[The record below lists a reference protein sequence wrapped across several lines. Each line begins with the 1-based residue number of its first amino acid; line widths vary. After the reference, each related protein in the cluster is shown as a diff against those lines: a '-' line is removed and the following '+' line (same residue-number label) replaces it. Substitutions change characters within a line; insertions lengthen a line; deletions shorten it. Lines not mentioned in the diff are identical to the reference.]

1 MTPMKQA
8 VNDWLIAQGK
18 VMQLALL
25 SRQNL
30 HSKFAPWSQQTHEDW
45 ARAVRTQQ
53 RECRRCGTTLPVV
66 QPSHHAMMMS
76 PASVVTVLLVGVHAP
91 ALHAWLS
98 RSHETTDSDSG
109 AAGATGRASCPA
121 SNGGRRGGPFEGA
134 MPMPAARP
142 FAATLSA
149 PSVTLAVPVM
159 PAAP

>member
-53 RECRRCGTTLPVV
+53 RECRRCGMTLV
-66 QPSHHAMMMS
+66 
-76 PASVVTVLLVGVHAP
+76 
-91 ALHAWLS
+91 ALY
-98 RSHETTDSDSG
+98 
-109 AAGATGRASCPA
+109 
-121 SNGGRRGGPFEGA
+121 
-134 MPMPAARP
+134 PAANDEDGRGP
-142 FAATLSA
+142 MSA
-149 PSVTLAVPVM
+149 
-159 PAAP
+159 